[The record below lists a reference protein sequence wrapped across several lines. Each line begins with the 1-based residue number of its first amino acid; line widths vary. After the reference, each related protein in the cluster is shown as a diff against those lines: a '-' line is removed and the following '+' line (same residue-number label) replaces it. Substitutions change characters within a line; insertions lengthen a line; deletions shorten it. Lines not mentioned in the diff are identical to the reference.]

1 MYKLHNKI
9 VNKEK
14 RKSLRKNM
22 TPQEV
27 IVWSRLR
34 RGQLGYKFRR
44 QHGIGNY
51 TVDFFCAEKNLII
64 EIDGFQHMN
73 DYDKKRDEFLRENG
87 FTVLRFWNNEVNNNL
102 EGVIQKIISF
112 LQTPQS

>member
-1 MYKLHNKI
+1 MYELHNKI

-22 TPQEV
+22 TSQEV
-27 IVWSRLR
+27 IVWSRSR
-34 RGQLGYKFRR
+34 RGKLGYKFRC

-51 TVDFFCAEKNLII
+51 IVDFFCTGKNLVV
-64 EIDGFQHMN
+64 EIDGSQHMD
-73 DYDKKRDEFLRENG
+73 DYDTKRDEFLRENG

-102 EGVIQKIISF
+102 EEVMQKILHF
-112 LQTPQS
+112 LETPQS